1 MESAPARPVDRP
13 WLNFALLVLTVG
25 TAAFTFDVSFGEAMA
40 SLDAR
45 VADAFAFSA
54 TLVAILGA
62 HEMGHYV
69 LARLHG
75 VDTSL
80 PYFIPVPFLGPG
92 TMGAVIRIR
101 DRIPTRNA
109 LVDIGA
115 AGPLAGL
122 VVAIPLIAWGL
133 AHAQLVDAP
142 PVQAPFPGEL
152 SLWRLG
158 EALVHWLDVQVLGAP
173 AAPAQEAAR
182 YSSMLF
188 ADSPLMKGL
197 QWLVLGPLPE
207 GKEVALNPMVMAG
220 WFGLLVTLLNLI
232 PVGQL
237 DGGHLTF
244 ALWGPRARWVGKAM
258 ALGLVYL
265 IVFYTV
271 SWTVW
276 LVVVSLAVGFG
287 HPEVTRPEE
296 PLGTGRKLVCAL
308 CFVALAACAMPVPIR
323 MVTW

>member
-1 MESAPARPVDRP
+1 MESAPVRPVDRP
-13 WLNFALLVLTVG
+13 WLNLTLLVLTVG

-45 VADAFAFSA
+45 VADALAFSA

-122 VVAIPLIAWGL
+122 VVAVPLIAWGL
-133 AHAQLVDAP
+133 SSAQLVDAP
-142 PVQAPFPGEL
+142 PVQAAFPGEL

-158 EALVHWLDVQVLGAP
+158 QELVGWLDVQVLGAP
-173 AAPAQEAAR
+173 PPPEPAVAR
-182 YSSMLF
+182 YSTMLF

-244 ALWGPRARWVGKAM
+244 ALWGPRARLVGKAM
-258 ALGLVYL
+258 ALGLLYL
-265 IVFYTV
+265 IVFHTV

-276 LVVVSLAVGFG
+276 LGVVSLAVGFG
-287 HPEVTRPEE
+287 HPEVTRPQE
-296 PLGTGRKLVCAL
+296 PLGTGRKLICAL
-308 CFVALAACAMPVPIR
+308 CFLALAACAMPVPIR